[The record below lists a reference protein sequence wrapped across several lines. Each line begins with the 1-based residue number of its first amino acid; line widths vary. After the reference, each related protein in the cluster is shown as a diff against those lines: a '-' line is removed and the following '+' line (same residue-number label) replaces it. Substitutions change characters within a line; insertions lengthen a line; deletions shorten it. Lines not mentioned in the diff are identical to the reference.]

1 MSNIFNIHDR
11 LGCLT
16 RLFPFNAIVFPN
28 PSPHPSRVMQRLF
41 LPMPE
46 KFSPSLPVVLG
57 LLTAIGLFAI
67 DMYLPSLP
75 DIGTSLHADDGAV
88 QASLIS
94 FFVAMGLSQLVYGPV
109 SDMIGRKKPLY
120 FGLCLFAL
128 GGVGCALAPSIEP
141 LIAFR
146 ALQGVGACAGAVLC
160 RAIVRDLLT
169 GVAAAHLMSR
179 LMLVFSVSPILAP
192 LAGSLVT
199 VIGSWRVI
207 FWVMVAAA
215 AVGLALVATLL
226 PETRGPEARSQS
238 SLKGALQSY
247 GQLLRDPHYLG
258 LVLIAS
264 FGMSSYMIYVANSS
278 FVLIDHYGLSP
289 ETYAVVFSMNAV
301 SFISASQMNGRLS
314 RRFGLQRLIR
324 MAVVGFASASVLL
337 FLLFELGLGS
347 LPLMSALLFVAYG
360 FLGMVIPTSAVLALD
375 RHGKIAGTAS
385 ALMGTIQFVTASSVI
400 GVASLFSDGT
410 ALPMVGVIAACSVA
424 VLALATLTL
433 RNRQQPLSEEATVTE
448 GH

>member
-1 MSNIFNIHDR
+1 MS
-11 LGCLT
+11 
-16 RLFPFNAIVFPN
+16 
-28 PSPHPSRVMQRLF
+28 
-41 LPMPE
+41 E
-46 KFSPSLPVVLG
+46 KTTASLPIVLG
-57 LLTAIGLFAI
+57 LLTAVGLFAI

-75 DIGTSLHADDGAV
+75 EIGIALNADDGAV

-120 FGLCLFAL
+120 FGLVLFAL
-128 GGVGCALAPSIEP
+128 GGVGCALAPSIEW

-199 VIGSWRVI
+199 TVGSWRAI
-207 FWVMVAAA
+207 FWVMVLAA
-215 AVGLALVATLL
+215 GLGIILVAALL
-226 PETRGPEARSQS
+226 PETRTAEARSQS
-238 SLKGALQSY
+238 NFRSAIASY
-247 GQLLRDPHYLG
+247 DTLLRDPHYLG
-258 LVLIAS
+258 LVFIAS

-289 ETYAVVFSMNAV
+289 RLYSVVFSLNAV
-301 SFISASQMNGRLS
+301 SFIGASQMNGRLS
-314 RRFGLQRLIR
+314 RRFGLKRLIR
-324 MAVVGFASASVLL
+324 TAVTGFALASLAL
-337 FLLFELGLGS
+337 FALFELGLGS
-347 LPLMSALLFVAYG
+347 LPLMCALLFVAYG

-375 RHGKIAGTAS
+375 GHGKIAGTAS
-385 ALMGTIQFVTASSVI
+385 ALMGTLQFVTASSVI
-400 GVASLFSDGT
+400 GIASIFADGT
-410 ALPMVGVIAACSVA
+410 ALPMVATVAACATA
-424 VLALATLTL
+424 VLIL
-433 RNRQQPLSEEATVTE
+433 ATVTLRQKPATADGNAISE
-448 GH
+448 TP